1 MTLKQDAISKANRK
15 EIFCLEY
22 IVDFNATR
30 AAKAAGYSK
39 KTAYSQGQRLL
50 KNVEIQKRLAEML
63 KVLLEKKGLEVE
75 DILAGLK
82 RVGNSNILDYIKD
95 GNAET
100 GLIEWKKP
108 SELTREQGSVVETIK
123 YDKEKGI
130 EYRLLSKLKA
140 FELGGRYHGL
150 FTDNVNVKGAF
161 THTHDVNM
169 NKLRKAINA
178 IRGKGNKRKS

>member
-22 IVDFNATR
+22 IIDFNATR
-30 AAKAAGYSK
+30 SAKAAGYSK

-50 KNVEIQKRLAEML
+50 KNVEIQKKLAELIQKRSSKVALTAENVLIELSRLAFSNP
-63 KVLLEKKGLEVE
+63 KDFIKKGGDQFVIFKNID
-75 DILAGLK
+75 DIPDELA
-82 RVGNSNILDYIKD
+82 
-95 GNAET
+95 AA
-100 GLIEWKKP
+100 IE
-108 SELTREQGSVVETIK
+108 SIK
-123 YDKEKGI
+123 YDKDKGI
-130 EYRLLSKLKA
+130 EFRFHNKEKALELCLRHLGLLS
-140 FELGGRYHGL
+140 
-150 FTDNVNVKGAF
+150 DNLNLRGAF